1 MPRGN
6 LAGEVPGVLHDQT
19 TLYVAAA
26 VQLWFV
32 NYISRSLLD
41 KLLYVY
47 VQHMQQLRHLCNFY
61 IWQIMQYLYVCCN
74 IMAPFIHYTWQ
85 NALQL
90 NQKSFKSILCHVVNY
105 KGNSFVIEPTLYH
118 AALLMH
124 LTLLMVQTD
133 DCIYDCKLLKTG
145 QQ

>member
-1 MPRGN
+1 
-6 LAGEVPGVLHDQT
+6 
-19 TLYVAAA
+19 
-26 VQLWFV
+26 
-32 NYISRSLLD
+32 
-41 KLLYVY
+41 
-47 VQHMQQLRHLCNFY
+47 
-61 IWQIMQYLYVCCN
+61 
-74 IMAPFIHYTWQ
+74 MAPFIHYTWQ

-105 KGNSFVIEPTLYH
+105 KSNSFVIEPTLYH

-124 LTLLMVQTD
+124 LTLLMFQTD